1 MTAPETARGVR
12 RWWEEH
18 SELDTLVAVVVE
30 ALGRGEIAPA
40 ARGLED
46 LSAALE
52 THFGI
57 EESAYFPMV
66 ERLSPEHG
74 TALHAAQLSH
84 RLIRKSLEDLR
95 ALIDGGDLAAARS
108 GLDVLL
114 ERFRSHEVEEA
125 KLIARL
131 EELSTR

>member
-1 MTAPETARGVR
+1 MTAPETSRGAR

-18 SELDTLVAVVVE
+18 SELDALVAVLVE
-30 ALGRGEIAPA
+30 TLGRGEISPA

-66 ERLSPEHG
+66 ERLSPEQG
-74 TALHAAQLSH
+74 MALRAAQLTH
-84 RLIRKSLEDLR
+84 RLIRKSLEELR
-95 ALIDGGDLAAARS
+95 VLIEAGDLAAARS

-114 ERFRSHEVEEA
+114 ERFRAHEVEEA

-131 EELSTR
+131 EELSAR

>member
-1 MTAPETARGVR
+1 MTAPETARGAR

-18 SELDTLVAVVVE
+18 SELDALVAVLVE
-30 ALGRGEIAPA
+30 ALGRGETAPA

-46 LSAALE
+46 LSTALE

-57 EESAYFPMV
+57 DESAYFPMV

-74 TALHAAQLSH
+74 AALNAAQLSH
-84 RLIRKSLEDLR
+84 RLLRKNLEDLR
-95 ALIDGGDLAAARS
+95 VLIDGGDLAAARS